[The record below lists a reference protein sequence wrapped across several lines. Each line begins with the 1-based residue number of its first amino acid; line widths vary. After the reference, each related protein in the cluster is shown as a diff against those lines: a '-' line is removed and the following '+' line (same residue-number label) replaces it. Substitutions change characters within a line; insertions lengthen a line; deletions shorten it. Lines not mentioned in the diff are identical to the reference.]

1 MKSLREFLEE
11 AYFLVERRRQD
22 DDSYGFDRSKHDDL
36 EIDYDRRRGKYKHD
50 KEIPGYTSILH
61 KPSGIHFEIDHRR
74 PQRERT
80 DRFSKFSNL
89 KGAAAKA
96 HGHKPEHSV
105 RFSVRGNPDLDSMRM
120 AEKMRIARNAEKVY
134 NNYIKHRFPSGHLVS
149 NEPDPNYGEE
159 RRNPEQNSR
168 AELYK
173 KKAKF
178 GKLSRMTGKQYS
190 TKVGKSFHPV
200 NDDNPYED

>member
-11 AYFLVERRRQD
+11 AYLLLEKKRQHD
-22 DDSYGFDRSKHDDL
+22 ASYGFDRSKHDDL
-36 EIDYDRRRGKYKHD
+36 EIDYDRPRGKNQD
-50 KEIPGYTSILH
+50 KEVPGYTRILH
-61 KPSGIHFEIDHRR
+61 KPSGIEYEISHEK

-105 RFSVRGNPDLDSMRM
+105 RFSVRGNPDLDSMSM
-120 AEKMRIARNAEKVY
+120 AEKMKIARNAEKVY
-134 NNYIKHRFPSGHLVS
+134 KHHIQHRIPSGHLVS
-149 NEPDPNYGEE
+149 NEPDVNYTEGRRDEE
-159 RRNPEQNSR
+159 RNTR

-173 KKAKF
+173 RKAKF
-178 GKLSRMTGKQYS
+178 GKLSQMTGKQYT
-190 TKVGKSFHPV
+190 TKVGKRFHPV
-200 NDDNPYED
+200 NDDEN